1 MADKNKRGRPRCRTK
16 LNRKVTFRL
25 HASLLENLHRAAS
38 AERRNIPDFLR
49 ICIEDR
55 IAAQS
60 TRQ

>member
-1 MADKNKRGRPRCRTK
+1 MADKIKRGRPRCRSK

-25 HASLLENLHRAAS
+25 HASLLENLQRAAT
-38 AERRNIPDFLR
+38 AERRNVPDFLR

-55 IAAQS
+55 IATQA